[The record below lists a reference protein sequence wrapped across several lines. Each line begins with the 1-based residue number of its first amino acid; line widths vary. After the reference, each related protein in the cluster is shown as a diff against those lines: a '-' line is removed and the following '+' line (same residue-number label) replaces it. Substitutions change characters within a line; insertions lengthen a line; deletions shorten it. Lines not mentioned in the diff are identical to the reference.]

1 MTPLFIVMTSLM
13 TLWVSCD
20 AEFTMTLMHTNDIHA
35 RFEQFTKFGSQ
46 CSTKNSE
53 EGNCFGGY
61 ARLKS
66 AVESVREQYNNT
78 LLVDEGDQFQGTL
91 YFYAHTGN
99 ITSSF
104 MNWVQYDAMR
114 YNNTLLEDGGEQ
126 FQGTLYFYAH
136 TGNITSFFMNWVQY
150 DAMGTLYFYAHTGN
164 ITSFFMNWVQYD
176 AMAIGNHEFDRGV
189 EGLVPFLQKTQ
200 FAVVS
205 ANMDVTNEPSL
216 HSLVNRSTVVM
227 VGSHRVGI
235 VGYTTEET
243 PQISR
248 SGNMTFKDVVTS
260 VEQEVQRLRSQGVK
274 VIIAVG
280 HAGFTVDQQ
289 VANIPG
295 VSVVIGGH
303 SNTFLYTGDP
313 PSNEVPAG
321 PYPTEVVRADGTRSV
336 AAQCFT
342 WAKYLCVLHLTF
354 SDSDGQLLRYH
365 GNPQLLNSSVP
376 QGNLIADA
384 VIGQNKD
391 HPDEAMWADV
401 NIALVNSG
409 GIRYTIPIGIQV
421 TYNINRAAMN
431 RVVSLKAL
439 VNVTGGNSVYQPVE
453 DEKDYKIMVT
463 NYLAQG
469 GDGYSMLADHA
480 VNVYPIGD
488 VDADMIVEYITKT
501 TTPLSPG
508 LEGRITFIDNSDVCK
523 NGTTTT

>member
-20 AEFTMTLMHTNDIHA
+20 AEFTMTLMHTTDIHA

-53 EGNCFGGY
+53 EGKCFGG
-61 ARLKS
+61 
-66 AVESVREQYNNT
+66 VREQYNNT
-78 LLVDEGDQFQGTL
+78 LLVDGGDQFQRTL
-91 YFYAHTGN
+91 YLYAHTGN
-99 ITSSF
+99 ITSS
-104 MNWVQYDAMR
+104 
-114 YNNTLLEDGGEQ
+114 
-126 FQGTLYFYAH
+126 
-136 TGNITSFFMNWVQY
+136 FMNWVQY

-176 AMAIGNHEFDRGV
+176 TMAIGNHEFDRGV

-205 ANMDVTNEPSL
+205 ANMDVTNDTLPALSGQQIDSGHGGVTQSGHCGIHYGGNPADFSL
-216 HSLVNRSTVVM
+216 CTHNTSFLF
-227 VGSHRVGI
+227 
-235 VGYTTEET
+235 
-243 PQISR
+243 QIPAA
-248 SGNMTFKDVVTS
+248 GNVTFKDVVTS

-409 GIRYTIPIGIQV
+409 GIRHTIPIGIQV